1 MKNIL
6 LPLSLI
12 MNAALFL
19 YFLAHL
25 PQSSGVGGA
34 GVSGMTIISKEAGK
48 SYVDG
53 YGAGCNGDAE
63 VRGGILTKDMF
74 DDFFANKDCNA
85 ISYYLC
91 RDTTGKILPPKELFI
106 LFHASNLNENGKIV
120 PVRGTSVYI
129 PANWCASECGLY

>member
-1 MKNIL
+1 
-6 LPLSLI
+6 
-12 MNAALFL
+12 MNGALFL

-34 GVSGMTIISKEAGK
+34 GVSGMTVIPKEAGLK
-48 SYVDG
+48 YVNA
-53 YGAGCNGDAE
+53 YTSGCNANAE
-63 VRGGILTKDMF
+63 VKGGLLTKDMF

-91 RDTTGKILPPKELFI
+91 RDTTGKVLPGKELFI
-106 LFHASNLNENGKIV
+106 LLHASNLGESGKIV

-129 PANWCASECGLY
+129 PTNWCAADCGLY

>member
-25 PQSSGVGGA
+25 PQASGVGGA
-34 GVSGMTIISKEAGK
+34 GVSGMNIVSKESGQQ
-48 SYVDG
+48 YVIG
-53 YGAGCNGDAE
+53 YGSRSGDAE
-63 VRGGILTKDMF
+63 VKGGLLTRDMF

-91 RDTTGKILPPKELFI
+91 CDTTGKVLPRKELFI
-106 LFHASNLNENGKIV
+106 LLHASNLSQNGKIT
-120 PVRGTSVYI
+120 PIRGTSVYI
-129 PANWCASECGLY
+129 PANWCANDCGLY

>member
-12 MNAALFL
+12 MNGALFL

-34 GVSGMTIISKEAGK
+34 GVSGMTVISKETGQRYVNDYLTGCEAG
-48 SYVDG
+48 
-53 YGAGCNGDAE
+53 AE
-63 VRGGILTKDMF
+63 VRGGLLTKDMF

-91 RDTTGKILPPKELFI
+91 RDTTGKILPRKELFI
-106 LFHASNLNENGKIV
+106 LLHASNLNENGKIT
-120 PVRGTSVYI
+120 PVRGTTVYV
-129 PANWCASECGLY
+129 PANWCSVGCGLY